1 MDKESQF
8 QAVLQA
14 NSDRIYRICCCYVRD
29 ENVRQDVFQTVLL
42 HLWESLETFRG
53 GSQISTW
60 IFRITVNTC
69 LGHLRTERRK
79 QRMLAGVAGQTQ
91 LTGVPL
97 SPSPT
102 ETCGTRDEI
111 EQLYKCIHQLPPLD
125 RVLVSLCLEEAA
137 TDEIA
142 EVLGISLA
150 NARVKVHRA
159 KKALREIWERT
170 SDGLE

>member
-42 HLWESLETFRG
+42 HLWESLETFQG

-60 IFRITVNTC
+60 IFRIAVNTC
-69 LGHLRTERRK
+69 LGYLRTQRRE
-79 QRMLAGVAGQTQ
+79 QRWLTEVGGQAEHASTPVAPAP
-91 LTGVPL
+91 V
-97 SPSPT
+97 
-102 ETCGTRDEI
+102 ETCAARDDI
-111 EQLYKCIHQLPPLD
+111 ERLYDCLHQLPPLD
-125 RVLVSLCLEEAA
+125 RMVVSLSLEEAG
-137 TDEIA
+137 TQEIA
-142 EVLGISLA
+142 EVLGVSPGH
-150 NARVKVHRA
+150 ARVKLHRA
-159 KKALREIWERT
+159 QKALREIWERT